1 MEQNRV
7 MEVLG
12 ERDTWVLKTVVAQY
26 IVTGEPVG
34 SRTVAK
40 TSGLNLSPATIRN
53 LMLDLEERG
62 FLSQPHTS
70 AGRDPHSPGFAVL
83 CGPDPAH
90 PVLGPVHAAADPGG
104 LRTSRPTSPKS
115 YSARPPGCS
124 PW

>member
-7 MEVLG
+7 MELLG
-12 ERDTWVLKTVVAQY
+12 ERDTWVLKTVVARY

-62 FLSQPHTS
+62 YLHQPHTS
-70 AGRDPHSPGFAVL
+70 AGRIPR
-83 CGPDPAH
+83 PACAIVTDLPSSH
-90 PVLGPVHAAADPGG
+90 WDGHAAAD
-104 LRTSRPTSPKS
+104 
-115 YSARPPGCS
+115 
-124 PW
+124 